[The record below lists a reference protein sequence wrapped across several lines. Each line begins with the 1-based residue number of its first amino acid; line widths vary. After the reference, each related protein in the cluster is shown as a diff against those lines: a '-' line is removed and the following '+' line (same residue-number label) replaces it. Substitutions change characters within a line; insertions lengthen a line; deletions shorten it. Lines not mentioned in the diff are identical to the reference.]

1 MWFWNLQKEVIGWGR
16 VVERNRE
23 REVKNRKTEV
33 CDGIG
38 WPSSDFDGVNEE
50 REREREEV
58 GWGVLIPLLIVGFN
72 GVKREGGC

>member
-1 MWFWNLQKEVIGWGR
+1 M
-16 VVERNRE
+16 
-23 REVKNRKTEV
+23 KNRKTEV